1 MTADR
6 RRRISALND
15 DTEVALRFRAKAEL
29 RKRLRAIRRQIPKAK
44 RNERSE
50 AIARQLKTLAAWT
63 NARTIAGFVAMG
75 DEPNP
80 ATALDS
86 ARDAGSRIALPR
98 VEESGTR
105 MTFRLAEAELETH
118 PLGFRQPGPEA
129 ALVEPSEIDLVLVP
143 ALAADV
149 RGHRLGYGGGFY
161 DRALPNF
168 GQAIAVA
175 LVFHFQLM
183 AELPNTPGDVPVR
196 WVVTDQGVYEADA
209 GLE

>member
-1 MTADR
+1 M
-6 RRRISALND
+6 
-15 DTEVALRFRAKAEL
+15 ALRFRAKTEL
-29 RKRLRAIRRQIPKAK
+29 RKRLRAIRRQIPVAN

-50 AIARQLKTLAAWT
+50 AIAAQLKALPAWT
-63 NARTIAGFVAMG
+63 QARTIAGFVAMG

-80 ATALDS
+80 AAALES
-86 ARDAGSRIALPR
+86 ARGAGSRIVLPR
-98 VEESGTR
+98 VEPETD
-105 MTFRLAEAELETH
+105 MTFHAAETELETH
-118 PLGFRQPGPEA
+118 PLGFKQPSA
-129 ALVEPSEIDLVLVP
+129 DALLVGPSEIDLVLVP

-168 GQAIAVA
+168 GHATTVA

-196 WVVTDQGVYEADA
+196 WVVTDQGIYEADA
-209 GLE
+209 GME